1 MRSARF
7 ADLAVD
13 HRGVARFRGR
23 RIPCAIGRGG
33 IKPAAE
39 KREGDGATP
48 AGLWR
53 LEGAFHR
60 PERVARPPLKG
71 PPFKGSRPIRPWM
84 RWSDDPRD
92 PAYNALRPENRF
104 SAERMRR
111 GDRMYDLV
119 GILDHNRDPAI
130 PGAGSAVFLH
140 LWRGPRR
147 PTAGCLAFKR
157 ADLEWILRRWSPR
170 GRIAIRA

>member
-1 MRSARF
+1 MKSPGF
-7 ADLAVD
+7 ADLVVD
-13 HRGVARFRGR
+13 RRGVARFRGR
-23 RIPCAIGRGG
+23 RLTCSVGRGG
-33 IKPAAE
+33 IKPAAQ

-48 AGLWR
+48 AGIWR
-53 LEGAFHR
+53 LEAVRRR
-60 PERVARPPLKG
+60 PDRPGPKPLKG
-71 PPFKGSRPIRPWM
+71 WRPILPWM

-92 PAYNALRPENRF
+92 PAYNDLRRENRF

-119 GILDHNRDPAI
+119 GVLDHNRDPVE

-140 LWRGPRR
+140 LHRRPRR

-170 GRIAIRA
+170 GRIVIRE

>member
-1 MRSARF
+1 MKPARF
-7 ADLAVD
+7 VDLVVD
-13 HRGVARFRGR
+13 RRGVARFRGR
-23 RIPCAIGRGG
+23 RLSCSLGRGG

-48 AGLWR
+48 AGIWR
-53 LEGAFHR
+53 LEGGFHR
-60 PERVARPPLKG
+60 PERAARPPLKG
-71 PPFKGSRPIRPWM
+71 SKPIRPWM
-84 RWSDDPRD
+84 RWSDDPAD

-111 GDRMYDLV
+111 GDRQYDLV
-119 GILDHNRDPAI
+119 GVMDHNRDPAK

-140 LWRGPRR
+140 LWRRPRK

-157 ADLEWILRRWSPR
+157 ADLEWIFRRWSPR
-170 GRIAIRA
+170 GRIVIRD